1 MRNAGVERKTKETDI
16 FISLDLDGGNVSVET
31 GIGFF
36 DHMLTAFAVHGGFGM
51 TVKVSGDLEVDCHH
65 TVEDTG
71 IALGQAFFKALGD
84 KSGIERYGSF
94 YIPMDEALAF
104 AAVDISGRPFLIFDA
119 QFPQAVTGT
128 YDCCM
133 TEEFF
138 RAFAFNAGITL
149 HIKSEYG
156 KNSHHII
163 EAIFKAV
170 AHSMK
175 TAVKKSGDNKVL
187 STKGTLSK

>member
-1 MRNAGVERKTKETDI
+1 MRSAKIERNTKETQI
-16 FISLDLDGGNVSVET
+16 KLSLSLDGGEVDAST

-36 DHMLTAFAVHGGFGM
+36 DHMMTAFAVHGGFGLNLS
-51 TVKVSGDLEVDCHH
+51 VKGDLEVDTHH

-71 IALGQAFFKALGD
+71 IALGQAFAEALGD

-104 AAVDISGRPFLIFDA
+104 CSLDISNRPFLVFDA
-119 QFPQAVTGT
+119 IFNEERCGDYET
-128 YDCCM
+128 CC

-138 RAFAFNAGITL
+138 RAFATNAGITL
-149 HIKSEYG
+149 HINVPYG
-156 KNSHHII
+156 SNSHHQI

-170 AHSMK
+170 AHAMK
-175 TAVKKSGDNKVL
+175 IAVKENNNGVL
-187 STKGTLSK
+187 STKGVL